1 MTALSRAEPARPG
14 PAHRLLDAD
23 TGTRGLA
30 VLSGVLARLVV
41 AHEHGGQGV
50 LPAADRDGH
59 LQGCL
64 GEVGVVV
71 LAEGEPNDPP
81 LTHVQYRVQIELALL
96 GSDRGAVAVPLVV
109 EPIGCES
116 RPIRSGARPRACRV
130 VCLRFLRP
138 RAASPSSRIGAA
150 TVFSLTRHP
159 ASRRSA
165 VIRGAP

>member
-14 PAHRLLDAD
+14 PARPLLDAD

-30 VLSGVLARLVV
+30 VLSGVLAALVG
-41 AHEHGGQGV
+41 AHEHVGQGV

-81 LTHVQYRVQIELALL
+81 PAHVQYRVQIELALV

-116 RPIRSGARPRACRV
+116 RPIRSGSPPPGLRV
-130 VCLRFLRP
+130 GLLALLAP
-138 RAASPSSRIGAA
+138 PSGKPELRIGAA
-150 TVFSLTRHP
+150 TVFSLT
-159 ASRRSA
+159 
-165 VIRGAP
+165 

>member
-30 VLSGVLARLVV
+30 VLSGVLAALVG
-41 AHEHGGQGV
+41 AHEHVGQGV

-59 LQGCL
+59 LPGCL

-81 LTHVQYRVQIELALL
+81 PAQAHSGAQVDRALV
-96 GSDRGAVAVPLVV
+96 GSDGGAVVVPLVL
-109 EPIGCES
+109 EPIG
-116 RPIRSGARPRACRV
+116 
-130 VCLRFLRP
+130 
-138 RAASPSSRIGAA
+138 
-150 TVFSLTRHP
+150 
-159 ASRRSA
+159 
-165 VIRGAP
+165 